1 MFSLLAVIQDAPVGA
16 PRMLPNLIMIAA
28 FIAIFYFLLLRPQ
41 RKIQQEH
48 RAMLSQLK
56 KGDEVVTEGGIV
68 GQIVHL
74 TDDRVTIKTAENT
87 RLVILRPKISRV
99 LTPEITEAKQG

>member
-1 MFSLLAVIQDAPVGA
+1 MFSLFAILQNAPAGA

-48 RAMLSQLK
+48 RSMLSQLK

-74 TDDRVTIKTAENT
+74 TDDRATIKSAENT
-87 RLVILRPKISRV
+87 RLVILRGKISRV
-99 LTPEITEAKQG
+99 LTQETTEAKQG

>member
-1 MFSLLAVIQDAPVGA
+1 MFSLFAVIQEAPSGA
-16 PRMLPNLIMIAA
+16 PRMLPNLIMIAS

-56 KGDEVVTEGGIV
+56 KGDEVMTEGGII
-68 GQIVHL
+68 GQVVHL
-74 TDDRVTIKTAENT
+74 TDERVTIKTAENT
-87 RLVILRPKISRV
+87 RLVIARPKISRV
-99 LTPEITEAKQG
+99 LTPEPSEAKQG

>member
-1 MFSLLAVIQDAPVGA
+1 MFNLLMILQDAPVGA

-28 FIAIFYFLLLRPQ
+28 FIGIFYFLLLRPQ

-48 RAMLSQLK
+48 RAMLAQLK
-56 KGDEVVTEGGIV
+56 KGDEVVTEGGII

-99 LTPEITEAKQG
+99 LTQEVTEAKQG